1 MRSRNY
7 RLAPRALPW
16 LALCATLCATGCQWD
31 SSVYDA
37 AVNEDGYIVPCAPS
51 IIEDENDYILIQGK
65 KCYQS
70 DDINVNKEDTCKP
83 IDNTCYKDCIR
94 YRTIWNHLLPFEAED
109 TEKMFVQSVCQDF
122 FDPNQFISKD
132 DYLKINCNAPKDD
145 DITKTLLHNGSLKV
159 CPKTAPSCT
168 YTDKNYNTLAPDL
181 EQSDVVF
188 FCVPEC
194 TKTLCGLSCVDILT
208 DRNNC
213 GSCGHRCGDGQPC
226 EKGICVV
233 NECQTGQ
240 VFCGNSCIDPNTNQQ
255 YCGASLGGACTDSE
269 VESADYKGKNCLD
282 IPTATL
288 CAQGDCANSCPGT
301 QEPCGNVCVDKQT
314 SPQHCGACDNACPNG
329 FACVNGECS
338 QDCATGT
345 ELCTDR
351 CLNFSDL
358 HLSSCE
364 SCADGYCDI
373 DSNFLNGCE
382 SYILG
387 SDPKNC
393 GACGNICPSGQA
405 CVDGVCQTS
414 CPGSQ
419 KVCNG
424 NCVDNQTDNY
434 NCGTCG
440 NICPAGQACVEGACT
455 ANCAEGFTLCSGK
468 CLNLSDLHLA
478 SCVACAEDYCDTDS
492 NKSNGCESN
501 AKGTDPK
508 NCGSCGTSCKSGEAC
523 VDGVCQTS
531 CPGSQKVCG
540 GNCVDLQTDNYNCGA
555 CGTQCPSG
563 KACVNGTCS
572 TSCASGTTNCSGKC
586 LNFSDLH
593 LASCTTCAT
602 NYCDTDNN
610 KANGCESNAK
620 GTDPKNCGSCGS
632 SCKSGEACVDG
643 VCQTSC
649 PGRDR
654 KSVV

>member
-1 MRSRNY
+1 MRSRNC

-145 DITKTLLHNGSLKV
+145 DITKTLLHNGCLKV

-168 YTDKNYNTLAPDL
+168 YTDKNYNPLDPDL

-213 GSCGHRCGDGQPC
+213 GSCGNRCGDGQPC

-508 NCGSCGTSCKSGEAC
+508 NWGSCRTSCKSGEAC
-523 VDGVCQTS
+523 V
-531 CPGSQKVCG
+531 
-540 GNCVDLQTDNYNCGA
+540 
-555 CGTQCPSG
+555 
-563 KACVNGTCS
+563 
-572 TSCASGTTNCSGKC
+572 
-586 LNFSDLH
+586 
-593 LASCTTCAT
+593 
-602 NYCDTDNN
+602 
-610 KANGCESNAK
+610 
-620 GTDPKNCGSCGS
+620 
-632 SCKSGEACVDG
+632 
-643 VCQTSC
+643 
-649 PGRDR
+649 
-654 KSVV
+654 